1 MVSGLAVFATYS
13 TYQTLSYFTPYFTNV
28 LGATV
33 VGSGAIAIIRTYG
46 IRIVG
51 APLGGY
57 MGDRIHSVSSVI
69 ATVLACGAVITL
81 IFMFMPAGVPS
92 VLLTVMT
99 LVIGFMVHI
108 ARGAMFA
115 VPSEVKIP
123 RRYAAST
130 AGRCLRHRI
139 LPGSVSGSHVRPL
152 AGHLRQRRIYQD
164 FYLHHR
170 DYGGRSHQW
179 RGYCCI

>member
-1 MVSGLAVFATYS
+1 M
-13 TYQTLSYFTPYFTNV
+13 
-28 LGATV
+28 
-33 VGSGAIAIIRTYG
+33 
-46 IRIVG
+46 
-51 APLGGY
+51 
-57 MGDRIHSVSSVI
+57 SSVI

-130 AGRCLRHRI
+130 AGVVCAIGFCPDLFQAAMYGHWLDTCGNAGLWWSESSMAWLLLYIRRNMWLRAWFRWKAELRLIRRSEGIVRKKKRMSCRGIVGGSFFLWGMGSGVESRI
-139 LPGSVSGSHVRPL
+139 PRAESSFCGVL
-152 AGHLRQRRIYQD
+152 
-164 FYLHHR
+164 
-170 DYGGRSHQW
+170 
-179 RGYCCI
+179 

>member
-1 MVSGLAVFATYS
+1 
-13 TYQTLSYFTPYFTNV
+13 
-28 LGATV
+28 
-33 VGSGAIAIIRTYG
+33 
-46 IRIVG
+46 
-51 APLGGY
+51 

-130 AGRCLRHRI
+130 AGVVCAIGFCPDLFQAAMYGHWLDTCGNAGSTRI
-139 LPGSVSGSHVRPL
+139 F
-152 AGHLRQRRIYQD
+152 IYIIAIMVVGVINGVATVV
-164 FYLHHR
+164 YKKKYVATGLVPVE
-170 DYGGRSHQW
+170 GGTEAAQAQ
-179 RGYCCI
+179 